1 MFLLIGCLSAS
12 LLAGCN
18 GDSMAEVSQPEESV
32 VSEATKDTVQ
42 NEALRT
48 GLQKMATLA
57 RDVQNQREAKNLR
70 QILEILHDMD

>member
-1 MFLLIGCLSAS
+1 
-12 LLAGCN
+12 
-18 GDSMAEVSQPEESV
+18 MAEVSQPEESV